1 LTQADRRVLGD
12 DDRSY
17 VRVLAVVAKDLR
29 DGHFVVVCLVL
40 LLPLN
45 HLLLLDHLLK
55 MT

>member
-1 LTQADRRVLGD
+1 LAEADGGILSD
-12 DDRSY
+12 DDGRH
-17 VRVLAVVAKDLR
+17 VCVLAVVAEDLG
-29 DGHFVVVCLVL
+29 DSDFVVVCLVL